1 MMWLGGLV
9 TSPMLGSVDGVTK
22 GEDNKET
29 PSPSPH
35 RAQNLANGKR
45 GSGRKRRDGD
55 KVKKFPRGSNN

>member
-1 MMWLGGLV
+1 MAWWLGQLSSAGLC
-9 TSPMLGSVDGVTK
+9 GWGHQ

-55 KVKKFPRGSNN
+55 EVKKFPWGSNN